1 MKVKIRAGKSCFWE
15 GVVRGRILMASGSAG
30 LFRFNELGM
39 SRALELGPHVVT
51 MEMPRTSI
59 VLAILS
65 CTLAI
70 ITVIVTV
77 SNKKKASLGAY
88 RYRNGGRELPSKVT
102 GQLC

>member
-1 MKVKIRAGKSCFWE
+1 MKVKMRAGKSCCWE
-15 GVVRGRILMASGSAG
+15 GVVRGRILRASGSAG
-30 LFRFNELGM
+30 LFRFNELRM
-39 SRALELGPHVVT
+39 CRTLELGPHVVA

-59 VLAILS
+59 GIAILF

-70 ITVIVTV
+70 ITVIVIV

-88 RYRNGGRELPSKVT
+88 RYRNGGREQPRKVT